1 MYVIYEKDYEEI
13 LRGMVFDT
21 KDDAK
26 EYLSEHGQSDIN
38 GKHSDYQI
46 YYLQE
51 LEENDY

>member
-21 KDDAK
+21 EQNAKD
-26 EYLSEHGQSDIN
+26 YLSEHGQSDIN
-38 GKHSDYQI
+38 GNYPDYQI

-51 LEENDY
+51 LED